1 MDPFAKKIKTID
13 SVAENAYAIT
23 PADDADLPRS
33 TRSIYVGG
41 AGDVNVVLANDDTN
55 VIFVNVAAG
64 SVLPIRVKKV
74 LSTDTTATD
83 LVALL

>member
-13 SVAENAYAIT
+13 SVAEHAYAIT
-23 PADDADLPRS
+23 PDDVDDLPRA
-33 TRSIYVGG
+33 TRSVYVGG
-41 AGDVNVVLANDDTN
+41 AGNISVVMASDDTT
-55 VIFVNVAAG
+55 VAFINVAAG

-74 LSTDTTATD
+74 LSTDTTANN